1 MVFIRK
7 ILVPGTDRVL
17 IWERIFPMFENLF
30 SYALTNP
37 LSILLN
43 KAPTEF
49 QRKDILNIIEREQI
63 ERITFHYTA
72 LDGRLKELKI
82 PVWSRKQA
90 ELVLAQGERV
100 DGSSLFKGIVETT
113 GSDLYVV
120 PDYGSAF
127 LNPFDEKS
135 IDFIC
140 RYLTKK
146 GEPVYFTPDN
156 ILARASDVFQKKS
169 GMDLYAMGELE
180 FFLISAREENIFP
193 LNEQRGYHESTPF
206 IKSGE
211 ILNEIVR
218 LITQITGAVKY
229 AHSEVGSINNIHSDM
244 PEINGK
250 QAEQLEIE
258 FSPRPA
264 RQMAEA
270 LVIGRWIIRNVAYK
284 HGCIATFTPKLDQ
297 EASGNGFHFHMALYK
312 NEKNIMRGEDG
323 ELSEQALRLIGG
335 LCEYAPSLTAFGN
348 TVASSY
354 FRLVPDQEAPTKI
367 FWSDLN
373 RSALIR
379 VPLGWS
385 EIGDLAQIVNPEEE
399 GSFDDAEGR
408 QTVELRS
415 PDGSGLVHLL
425 LAGMTMA
432 AEWAF
437 LDDRS
442 LKLAEQL
449 YASEEIVRDR
459 KEIEYFQSLP
469 TSCVESSRIL
479 EKRRDLFQREN
490 IFPESI
496 IEYIIKLLQAE
507 NDEQINQ
514 RLAEMAENDRLREI
528 RKILQ
533 KDLHRH

>member
-1 MVFIRK
+1 
-7 ILVPGTDRVL
+7 
-17 IWERIFPMFENLF
+17 MFENLF

-43 KAPTEF
+43 KAPAEF
-49 QRKDILNIIEREQI
+49 QRKDVLNIIEREQI

-120 PDYGSAF
+120 PDYSSAF

-169 GMDLYAMGELE
+169 KMDLYAMGELE

-244 PEINGK
+244 AEINGK

-258 FSPRPA
+258 FEPRPT

-284 HGCIATFTPKLDQ
+284 HGCVATFTPKLDQ
-297 EASGNGFHFHMALYK
+297 EAAGNGFHFHMALYK
-312 NEKNIMRGEDG
+312 NEKNVMRGEDG
-323 ELSEQALRLIGG
+323 ELS
-335 LCEYAPSLTAFGN
+335 
-348 TVASSY
+348 
-354 FRLVPDQEAPTKI
+354 KI

-385 EIGDLAQIVNPEEE
+385 EIGDLAQIVNPKEED
-399 GSFDDAEGR
+399 SFDDAEGR

-449 YASEEIVRDR
+449 YASEEIVKDR
-459 KEIEYFQSLP
+459 KEIGYFQSLP
-469 TSCVESSRIL
+469 TSCVESSRVL
-479 EKRRDLFQREN
+479 EKRRDLYQREN
-490 IFPESI
+490 VFPESI
-496 IEYIIKLLQAE
+496 IDYIIKHLQAE
-507 NDEQINQ
+507 NDEQINH
-514 RLAEMAENDRLREI
+514 RLAEMSENDRLQEI